1 MLKHDSAKYAFLY
14 LLSLV
19 ALVFM
24 SISVGI
30 IVFQIINKEIVD
42 IINQYSGSYNDEIM
56 KFAISAIIVSTPIY
70 YLTSR
75 QIYKNLFAGTLDK
88 DAGVR
93 KWLTYF
99 ILLIS
104 IVVMIGFLIATINSF
119 LDGDLTT
126 KFILKTLTA
135 LIIAGSV
142 FSFYFYDIRRDTV
155 EGKKD
160 KVIKFYTWI
169 SLAVV
174 LVVFVFS
181 WFSVDSPQTARNR
194 KIDGEI
200 LGDLNQIHWAIR
212 DYYTVNN
219 SLPDNLG
226 FLTSDSEKRTITV
239 DNISNP
245 STSKAYEYET
255 IADDEYKI
263 CTDFLTSNLGDKNYE
278 SYAYF
283 GSDIG
288 LHDAGYQCFSRKV
301 FSTAD
306 SKIEPTP
313 IRL

>member
-30 IVFQIINKEIVD
+30 IVFQIINKQIVD
-42 IINQYSGSYNDEIM
+42 IINDYVVNYNDGMM
-56 KFAISAIIVSTPIY
+56 KFAISAIIVSTPIF

-99 ILLIS
+99 ILLVS

-119 LDGDLTT
+119 LGGDLTT

-135 LIIAGSV
+135 LIIAGTV
-142 FSFYFYDIRRDTV
+142 FSFYFYDIRRDIV

-181 WFSVDSPQTARNR
+181 WFSVDSPAATRSK
-194 KIDGEI
+194 KIDQEVI
-200 LGDLNQIHWAIR
+200 NDLYEVNSAVMN
-212 DYYTVNN
+212 YYTLNEKM
-219 SLPDNLG
+219 PDNLEV
-226 FLTSDSEKRTITV
+226 LINNSEGTYKLSTQAAQQP
-239 DNISNP
+239 SNGQYY
-245 STSKAYEYET
+245 SYQVTAE
-255 IADDEYKI
+255 DEYKI
-263 CTDFLTSNLGDKNYE
+263 CADFLTSNLDEN
-278 SYAYF
+278 
-283 GSDIG
+283 
-288 LHDAGYQCFSRKV
+288 
-301 FSTAD
+301 T
-306 SKIEPTP
+306 
-313 IRL
+313 